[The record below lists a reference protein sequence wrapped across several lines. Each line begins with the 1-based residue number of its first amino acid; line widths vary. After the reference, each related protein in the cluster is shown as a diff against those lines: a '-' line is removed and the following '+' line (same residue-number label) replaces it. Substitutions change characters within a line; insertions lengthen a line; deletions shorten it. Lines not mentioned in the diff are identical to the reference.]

1 MPSKDSSCRELP
13 CACSVVLRR
22 ASFHQAIQR
31 LEGLTRSRG
40 ASLGAWTPLSA
51 GMLGYAYA
59 MMGRLTDALP
69 ILERAVEHAHLNRTV
84 EAGLRTYFAEACL
97 LAGRRAD
104 AAAAAAGALEL
115 SRQRAERGVEARVLY
130 LLAEIAAH
138 GQPIE
143 AETALDRYQQAASL
157 ADALG
162 QRSLVARCHLGLGK
176 LYWRTAKRAEAEAE
190 LVFATK
196 L

>member
-1 MPSKDSSCRELP
+1 
-13 CACSVVLRR
+13 
-22 ASFHQAIQR
+22 
-31 LEGLTRSRG
+31 
-40 ASLGAWTPLSA
+40 
-51 GMLGYAYA
+51 

-162 QRSLVARCHLGLGK
+162 QRSLVAHCHLGLGK

-190 LVFATK
+190 LVVATK